1 MKKLVYMFV
10 AFAAISFASC
20 GGNNKAAS
28 EAADSTVVAEEVVE
42 VTGDSTCCGI
52 DSCCAEAVD
61 SCKIDTCC
69 KK

>member
-20 GGNNKAAS
+20 GGNNKAAG
-28 EAADSTVVAEEVVE
+28 EAADSTAVVEEVVE
-42 VTGDSTCCGI
+42 VKDSCVAK
-52 DSCCAEAVD
+52 DSCCAAQND
-61 SCKIDTCC
+61 SCQVDTC

>member
-28 EAADSTVVAEEVVE
+28 EAADSTVVAEVVE
-42 VTGDSTCCGI
+42 VDSCATP
-52 DSCCAEAVD
+52 DSCCAAQD
-61 SCKIDTCC
+61 SCKQDSACN
-69 KK
+69 K

>member
-28 EAADSTVVAEEVVE
+28 EAADSTAVVEEVVE
-42 VTGDSTCCGI
+42 VDSCATP
-52 DSCCAEAVD
+52 DSCCAAQD
-61 SCKIDTCC
+61 SCKQDSACN
-69 KK
+69 K

>member
-20 GGNNKAAS
+20 GGNNKAAG
-28 EAADSTVVAEEVVE
+28 EAADSTVVAEEVVK
-42 VTGDSTCCGI
+42 DSCATP
-52 DSCCAEAVD
+52 DSCCAAQD
-61 SCKIDTCC
+61 SCKQDTAC